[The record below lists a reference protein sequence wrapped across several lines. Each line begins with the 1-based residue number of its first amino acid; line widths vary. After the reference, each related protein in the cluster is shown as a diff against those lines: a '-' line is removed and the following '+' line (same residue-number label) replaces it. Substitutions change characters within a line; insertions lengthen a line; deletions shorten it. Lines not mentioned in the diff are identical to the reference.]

1 MIAADVFNENF
12 NTCVEINFSEL
23 EHNQKT
29 YSGLMVYKGRIMLR
43 PRTKVDIRVF
53 VQWTRDKISQYQYP
67 RLTLFPLAERYE
79 PIKRFNTHTQWL
91 GDAVNMKKNYIQQN
105 FTEIMERMDCKA
117 KFINF
122 LKS

>member
-1 MIAADVFNENF
+1 MLTDITILIVNVKNAADMIAADVFNENF

-23 EHNQKT
+23 EHNYKT

-67 RLTLFPLAERYE
+67 RLTLFPLDERDE
-79 PIKRFNTHTQWL
+79 PIKTFNTHT
-91 GDAVNMKKNYIQQN
+91 
-105 FTEIMERMDCKA
+105 
-117 KFINF
+117 
-122 LKS
+122 